1 MTTRKE
7 QEERREHGRRAFIRW
22 TLAVGAALAV
32 PQWKILEVIGATG
45 GKALADD
52 AVCAVSNRSVHIVA
66 GDGGFAWFQL
76 LWPHNDV
83 AAARNDGFAFHAPG
97 ESRMATGTHK
107 PLTFAPETPFQTLP
121 GAKQMTAFMSG
132 NNETHTRTPSSS
144 LTVATNVDLFGAAA
158 AIQTAN
164 PSLVP
169 VIAVGGA
176 PFRNAPG
183 APRVARVGAANE
195 IVRLF
200 DSAASRAGGLLA
212 NSGDAELYASSYGAF
227 AALRSASRLPT
238 QRVPLAT
245 GASAARFL
253 GRNLAGALTP
263 TEADFTRYGISDGS
277 RAQNRELARGLI
289 IAAKAFSRGL
299 TSSVILPAFQDD
311 PHGAFND
318 MGNLRQ
324 TINDL
329 GRTLDAFY
337 ADCMATDDPSCAG
350 TKIGDNLVM
359 SIHGD
364 TPKNP
369 LDRGGWPDGTPGN
382 SNWTYVFGGG
392 RLKTGWFGGIQ
403 RNGDVRGWNP
413 TTGEDSD
420 MSADQTAAAASAA
433 ILYAVSRGDLRR
445 VQDFYRGADIR
456 GVIASSTL

>member
-1 MTTRKE
+1 MTTRRE
-7 QEERREHGRRAFIRW
+7 QDERREHGRRAFIRW
-22 TLAVGAALAV
+22 TLAAGAALAV
-32 PQWKILEVIGATG
+32 PQWKIFEVIGATG
-45 GKALADD
+45 GRALADD
-52 AVCAVSNRSVHIVA
+52 AACAVSNRSVHIVA

-97 ESRMATGTHK
+97 AARMATATNK

-121 GAKQMTAFMSG
+121 GQKQITAFMSG
-132 NNETHTRTPSSS
+132 NNETHTRTPASSS
-144 LTVATNVDLFGAAA
+144 TVAMNVDLFGAAA

-169 VIAVGGA
+169 VIAVGSA

-183 APRVARVGAANE
+183 APRVARVGDAGD

-212 NSGDAELYASSYGAF
+212 NSGDAELFASSYGAF

-238 QRVPLAT
+238 QRAPLAT
-245 GASAARFL
+245 GASAARFI
-253 GRNLAGALTP
+253 GRNLASALTP
-263 TEADFTRYGISDGS
+263 TAEDFARYGITDGS

-289 IAAKAFSRGL
+289 IAARAFSRGL
-299 TSSVILPAFQDD
+299 TSSVVLPAFQDD
-311 PHGAFND
+311 PHGAFGD
-318 MGNLRQ
+318 MANLRN
-324 TINDL
+324 TVSTL

-337 ADCMATDDPSCAG
+337 EDCMSFDDPSCGG
-350 TKIGDNLVM
+350 TKVGDNLVM

-382 SNWTYVFGGG
+382 ANWTYVFGNG
-392 RLKTGWFGGIQ
+392 RLKTGWFGGID
-403 RNGDVRGWNP
+403 RSGNVRGWNP
-413 TTGEDSD
+413 TTGESSD
-420 MSADQTAAAASAA
+420 MSPAQTASSASAA
-433 ILYAVSRGDLRR
+433 ILYAVARGDLRR
-445 VQDFYRGADIR
+445 VQDFYRGADLR

>member
-1 MTTRKE
+1 MTSRKDKEE
-7 QEERREHGRRAFIRW
+7 QRETSRRAFIRW
-22 TLAVGAALAV
+22 TLAAGAALAV

-52 AVCAVSNRSVHIVA
+52 AVCAVSNRSLHIVA
-66 GDGGFAWFQL
+66 GNGGFAWFQL

-83 AAARNDGFAFHAPG
+83 AAAGSDAFAFHAPG
-97 ESRMATGTHK
+97 ESRLAMGTHK
-107 PLTFAPETPFQTLP
+107 PLTFAPETPFQSLP

-144 LTVATNVDLFGAAA
+144 STVATNVDLFGAAA

-169 VIAVGGA
+169 VIAVD
-176 PFRNAPG
+176 NAPYRD
-183 APRVARVGAANE
+183 APGSPRIARVGAANE

-212 NSGDAELYASSYGAF
+212 NGGDAELYAQSYGAF
-227 AALRSASRLPT
+227 ASLRAASRLPT
-238 QRVPLAT
+238 QRAALAT
-245 GASAARFL
+245 GATAARFL

-263 TEADFTRYGISDGS
+263 TDEDFTRYGITDGS
-277 RAQNRELARGLI
+277 RGQNRELARGLI
-289 IAAKAFSRGL
+289 IAAKAFARGL
-299 TSSVILPAFQDD
+299 TSSVILPAFEDD

-318 MGNLRQ
+318 MGSLRM
-324 TINDL
+324 TVNDL
-329 GRTLDAFY
+329 GRSLDAFY
-337 ADCMATDDPSCAG
+337 ADCMAADDPSCAG

-382 SNWTYVFGGG
+382 ANWAYVFGGG

-413 TTGEDSD
+413 TTGEDST
-420 MSADQTAAAASAA
+420 MTPDQTAGAASAA
-433 ILYAVSRGDLRR
+433 ILYAIARGDLRR